1 MSKQTVT
8 PSAVE
13 AMPAKL
19 PDTITLFG
27 NGGTVWNELMVH
39 VRSGFIIA
47 PGTFPV
53 VFADGNVSIA
63 LCLGTPSQLIIKAAE
78 ASVVRALRE
87 EQERFDQRVKYAAK
101 LLVEQQ
107 AEADLERR
115 LAEAEAQ
122 AEAAIA
128 KIRKEA
134 AAERARLN
142 AK

>member
-8 PSAVE
+8 PVVTD

-39 VRSGFIIA
+39 VRNGYIIA

-53 VFADGNVSIA
+53 VFPDANVSVA
-63 LCLGTPSQLIIKAAE
+63 LCLGTPNQLIIQAAE

-87 EQERFDQRVKYAAK
+87 EQDRFDQRVKYAAK

-107 AEADLERR
+107 AEADLEQR
-115 LAEAEAQ
+115 LAEAEAT

-128 KIRKEA
+128 KIRKDA
-134 AAERARLN
+134 AAERARLA